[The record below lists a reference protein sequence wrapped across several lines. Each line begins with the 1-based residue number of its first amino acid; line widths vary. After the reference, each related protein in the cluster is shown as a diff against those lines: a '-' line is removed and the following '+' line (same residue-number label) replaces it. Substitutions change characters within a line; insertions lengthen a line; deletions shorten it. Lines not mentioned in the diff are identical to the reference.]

1 MGNPSSISSSF
12 ELFRRLARRL
22 GVPARHAEDVAQDAL
37 LRGLE
42 ADQRIAPGGDAAAYR
57 VTIAINQARDHVR
70 TARRRGEVLT
80 SFDESELRAPCPNS
94 EELVRGSQRHA
105 LTRRLINR
113 VDPKYRHLLIKH
125 DLEEIP
131 LAEIAG
137 ELGLTTEAVKTQHRR
152 ALEQL
157 AEEKRRYTAEQHAR
171 GRDAEACV
179 PAALGLYRRESWLAT
194 LRRLV
199 FRILA
204 QGALVVLT
212 GALISGLSHSLEP
225 WLLPA
230 VARAP
235 GSAPAAQE
243 VTASAREGGA
253 SATAEIGAPTAREVE
268 PSGQQGDASAVAAVD
283 RPAASAKAPPRGE
296 VPGRV
301 VRRSAAPRSAVHPAV
316 SERERRLIRDARR
329 ALDAHTALADLEA
342 RQLLEMHKQEFPQG
356 WLALEREALLK
367 RIR

>member
-1 MGNPSSISSSF
+1 MGNPSSIASSF

-80 SFDESELRAPCPNS
+80 SFDESELRAECPNP

-113 VDPKYRHLLIKH
+113 VDPKYRHLLVKH

-157 AEEKRRYTAEQHAR
+157 TEEKRRYTAGQAAR

-179 PAALGLYRRESWLAT
+179 PVALGLYRRESWLAT

-204 QGALVVLT
+204 QGALVILT
-212 GALISGLSHSLEP
+212 GALLSGLSHSLEP

-253 SATAEIGAPTAREVE
+253 SATTQIGAPAARKVE
-268 PSGQQGDASAVAAVD
+268 PSAQQGDASALAAVD
-283 RPAASAKAPPRGE
+283 RPAAACENFRHAAMSSRESNTRRDFPPCTRSSTSCSRRATSL
-296 VPGRV
+296 PTPK
-301 VRRSAAPRSAVHPAV
+301 RRSAESFAT
-316 SERERRLIRDARR
+316 RRC
-329 ALDAHTALADLEA
+329 
-342 RQLLEMHKQEFPQG
+342 G
-356 WLALEREALLK
+356 WQPSWRNTRWAGLQK
-367 RIR
+367 RLPCWR